1 MKLEVGMY
9 VRTTYGI
16 GKIVN
21 AYIVYDDSGCLWH
34 LSYMTD
40 NPEIEVSIYTKNNS
54 WELFGEV
61 QKDHRIK
68 YEPLEN
74 NFDLVKKVYE
84 QELEEIVCY
93 VPENK
98 NYPRNAS
105 LYDDHKFIKASYNII
120 DILEVGDYVNR
131 HLVKATYLN
140 GVTKYIK
147 LDNAYE
153 NNGGGRTYS
162 EDIKLVVTKEQFE
175 QKAYK
180 VED

>member
-16 GKIVN
+16 GRIVN
-21 AYIVYDDSGCLWH
+21 AYIVYDDSGGLWH

-40 NPEIEVSIYTKNNS
+40 NPKIEVSIYTKNDS

-68 YEPLEN
+68 CEPLEN

-93 VPENK
+93 VPVNK
-98 NYPRNAS
+98 SYPRNAS
-105 LYDDHKFIKASYNII
+105 LYDDHKFIKASFNII
-120 DILEVGDYVNR
+120 DLIKEGDYVNGKKVYSIG
-131 HLVKATYLN
+131 LANAIYNIINFKDGTFIINYDEVKS
-140 GVTKYIK
+140 I
-147 LDNAYE
+147 
-153 NNGGGRTYS
+153 
-162 EDIKLVVTKEQFE
+162 VTKEQFE
-175 QKAYK
+175 QMAYK
-180 VED
+180 LGE